1 MSALGDLLHS
11 STQLG
16 EGAIDHLQA
25 LVGEWSLLSD
35 LSFADLLLLV
45 APATQRAGEEFL
57 VVAQVRPATGPTAYQ
72 NDLVGRLFTA
82 AQRPAVATAWTER
95 RIVREGDPE
104 WSSGVPVREE
114 AIPVRYDGDVVAVL
128 ARDTNLATARSPSP
142 LELAYLRSSSDL
154 AQMVAEGSFPF
165 PIGRHELVDAPRVG
179 DGVMRLNA
187 VGEVVYA
194 SPNALSAY
202 RRIGYTGNVTGEYLQ
217 SVHAILRQAA
227 DRAADRPP
235 DRTPERSRI
244 WDAVVTGGPVEEELA
259 AAGAVVTLR
268 AIPLL
273 PGGRVA
279 GALLLVRDV
288 TELRRREEQLLT
300 KDATIREIH
309 HRVKNNLQTVAAL
322 LRLQARRTAP
332 PEARE
337 ALLESVRR
345 VTSIALVHETLS
357 QTLDESVAFDS
368 IADELVSMTV
378 DVAATGPRPAIRRTG
393 DFGVLP
399 GRVATPLA
407 LVLSELLQNSVE
419 HAFDG
424 GNRDGVDGAAAIE
437 VRVRRDERGLQVIVA
452 DNGAGLPADFAP
464 ERSQRLGLQIVRSL
478 VVGELRG
485 TFVLRPAGD
494 RGTEAV
500 VAVPAEAL

>member
-16 EGAIDHLQA
+16 EAAIDHLQA
-25 LVGEWSLLSD
+25 LVGEWALLSD

-45 APATQRAGEEFL
+45 AQRGGEEFL

-72 NDLVGRLFTA
+72 NDLVGRRFTA
-82 AQRPAVATAWTER
+82 AQRPAVATAWTEW

-114 AIPVRYDGDVVAVL
+114 AIPVRFDGEVVAVL

-142 LELAYLRSSSDL
+142 LELAYLRSSGDL

-165 PIGRHELVDAPRVG
+165 LGSRHELVDAPRVG
-179 DGVMRLNA
+179 DGVMRVNA

-217 SVHAILRQAA
+217 AVHAMLRQGT
-227 DRAADRPP
+227 DRGTGRN
-235 DRTPERSRI
+235 RI
-244 WDAVVTGGPVEEELA
+244 WDAVTTGAPVEDELA

-279 GALLLVRDV
+279 GALVLVRDV

-378 DVAATGPRPAIRRTG
+378 DVAATGPRPAISRTG

-407 LVLSELLQNSVE
+407 LVLSELLQNAVE

-424 GNRDGVDGAAAIE
+424 GNRDGVDGGAAIE
-437 VRVRRDERGLQVIVA
+437 VRVRRDERGVQVVVA

-464 ERSQRLGLQIVRSL
+464 ERSTRLGLQIVRSL

>member
-11 STQLG
+11 STKLG
-16 EGAIDHLQA
+16 EAAIDHLQA
-25 LVGEWSLLSD
+25 LVGEWALLSD

-45 APATQRAGEEFL
+45 DQRGGEEFL

-72 NDLVGRLFTA
+72 NDLVGRRFTA
-82 AQRPAVATAWTER
+82 AQRPAVASAWTER

-142 LELAYLRSSSDL
+142 LELAYLRSSGDL

-165 PIGRHELVDAPRVG
+165 LGGRHELVDAPRVG
-179 DGVMRLNA
+179 DGVMRVNA

-217 SVHAILRQAA
+217 AVHAMLRQGT
-227 DRAADRPP
+227 DRAAGRH
-235 DRTPERSRI
+235 RI
-244 WDAVVTGGPVEEELA
+244 WDAVTVGGPVEDELA

-279 GALLLVRDV
+279 GALVLVRDV

-378 DVAATGPRPAIRRTG
+378 DVAATGPRPAISRTG

-424 GNRDGVDGAAAIE
+424 GNRDGVDGMATIE
-437 VRVRRDERGLQVIVA
+437 VRVRRDERGLQVIVS
-452 DNGAGLPADFAP
+452 DNGAGLPADFVP
-464 ERSQRLGLQIVRSL
+464 ERSTRLGLQIVRSL

>member
-1 MSALGDLLHS
+1 MSTLGDLLHT
-11 STQLG
+11 STQLT
-16 EGAIDHLQA
+16 EPAIDHLQA
-25 LVGEWSLLSD
+25 LVGEWALLSD

-45 APATQRAGEEFL
+45 PQRDGEEFL

-72 NDLVGRLFTA
+72 NDLVGRRFTA
-82 AQRPAVATAWTER
+82 AQRNAVTTCWIER
-95 RIVREGDPE
+95 RIVREGEPE
-104 WSSGVPVREE
+104 WGSGEPVREE
-114 AIPVRYDGDVVAVL
+114 AIPVRHDGLVIAVL

-142 LELAYLRSSSDL
+142 LELAYLRSAGDL
-154 AQMVAEGSFPF
+154 TQMVAEGRFPF
-165 PIGRHELVDAPRVG
+165 HGSRPELVDAPRVG
-179 DGVMRLNA
+179 DGVLRLDVA
-187 VGEVVYA
+187 GEVVYA

-217 SVHAILRQAA
+217 AVHAALRLPA
-227 DRAADRPP
+227 DRAP
-235 DRTPERSRI
+235 DRGTHRPRVWE
-244 WDAVVTGGPVEEELA
+244 AVGVEQPVEDELL
-259 AAGAVVTLR
+259 AAGAVVLLR

-273 PGGRVA
+273 PGGEPA
-279 GALLLVRDV
+279 GTLVLVRDV
-288 TELRRREEQLLT
+288 TELRRREEQLVT

-332 PEARE
+332 PGARE

-357 QTLDESVAFDS
+357 QTLDGRSAFDA
-368 IADELVSMTV
+368 IADELVAMTV
-378 DVAATGPRPAIRRTG
+378 DVAVTGPRPAVRRSG
-393 DFGVLP
+393 GFGVLP

-424 GNRDGVDGAAAIE
+424 GNPDGSAQIE
-437 VRVRRDERGLQVIVA
+437 VRVRRDARGIQVVVA
-452 DNGAGLPADFAP
+452 DNGAGLPQDFAP
-464 ERSQRLGLQIVRSL
+464 ERSPRLGLQIVRSL

-485 TFVLRPAGD
+485 TFVLRPAGE